1 MHLRFLTFLSFLIIL
16 FAARCAWAQIAPAAV
31 AVTQG
36 GPGEHYL
43 FRSQGAS
50 APGGFLYVNYG
61 TGELDAIL
69 VTVAPN
75 GNFSGTSP
83 ATGRL
88 VSGQVLSST
97 VNFTYN
103 GVSLSAPKSSPYGP
117 TRALAGA
124 WSGTV
129 ADPNTGTGFGAAI
142 VTSQGQVI
150 TLAAQDF
157 LHNAGFGMERSIPA
171 ETFQS
176 RLLTEQQ
183 LAGFLHPPG
192 GHF

>member
-1 MHLRFLTFLSFLIIL
+1 MKMHLRFLTFLSFLIIL

-31 AVTQG
+31 AITQG

-83 ATGRL
+83 ATKA
-88 VSGQVLSST
+88 
-97 VNFTYN
+97 
-103 GVSLSAPKSSPYGP
+103 GVEVPLTEKAFREKSSPP
-117 TRALAGA
+117 P
-124 WSGTV
+124 V
-129 ADPNTGTGFGAAI
+129 A
-142 VTSQGQVI
+142 
-150 TLAAQDF
+150 
-157 LHNAGFGMERSIPA
+157 
-171 ETFQS
+171 
-176 RLLTEQQ
+176 RL
-183 LAGFLHPPG
+183 
-192 GHF
+192 